1 MIQHSLSLHV
11 SKYQL
16 HRNVAFRMPLEAYIG
31 MLTMLTVFVHIGA
44 IGIGYL

>member
-11 SKYQL
+11 SKYHL
-16 HRNVAFRMPLEAYIG
+16 HRNVSFRMPLEAYIG
-31 MLTMLTVFVHIGA
+31 MLTVFVHIGA